1 MQHALHRLL
10 APTSVALVGASARPG
25 AIGRVV
31 LENLLRGGFHGPI
44 HVVNPKRREVL
55 GSAAVR
61 SLRAIGAP
69 VDLAI
74 VATPAAVVPTVID
87 DAAAAGVGC
96 VLIVTAPPGEA
107 RAAKRWL
114 GEIAARARASGVRI
128 VGPGAFGVLRTGI
141 GLNATYADVAP
152 TPGRIAL
159 VSQSGAVATAM
170 LDFAAPIDIGFSTV
184 IAPGSEIDVDV
195 GELLDALA
203 VDVDTDGI
211 LLYVETIAHARHF
224 LSALRGAARAKPVVV
239 LKAGRSRSA
248 AHADDTPGEDQV
260 AGAALHR
267 AGTLRVD
274 TYTQLFAAARALAA
288 GRIPR
293 GDRLAIVANG
303 RGAAMLAADRAADL
317 GLPLAS
323 LEAATLAA
331 LDGILPG
338 ESTRGNPVDVRG
350 HGTAAQFGGA
360 LAAVLGDAGVDA
372 AIVLAVPRP
381 IDTPMAMA
389 RAAADAARASH
400 KPVLG
405 AWLGSVDGHGERAA
419 LEAGGIA
426 NFYTPENAV
435 EALAY
440 LAAYRRNQEWL
451 LEAPASRPVDEAPD
465 LARAERVRARV
476 AAAGAT
482 TLAPDDAI
490 DLLAAFGIAHA
501 PAAAVTSVDEA
512 RAVARR
518 LRYPVM
524 LAADASHPHQRTLA
538 TSAPALER
546 EYAKLA
552 AAGGSMRVM
561 AVPRVTGARPFAIRV
576 HVDPVFGPVITM
588 GAAAYFGSARG
599 ATMLPPLSPRL
610 AGDLVDACGAPA
622 RALDPASRAAL
633 ARMALAVSA
642 IVAAL
647 PWVVRMRLEPV
658 AVGGGEAVVAD
669 AAIEVDVAR
678 AGVARYAHMAIHPY
692 PLELEGELE
701 LGSARLFVRPMR
713 PEDVD
718 LERAFVAGM
727 SDNTRYLRFFYQLH
741 ELTPQMLARFTQVDY
756 DRELALV
763 AMPRDAAGRVEPAFA
778 AVARFIRAADRDT
791 AEFAIV
797 VGDAWQGRG
806 LGRAMMERLIAAARD
821 NGVRRVEGA
830 VLRANGNMLR
840 FTAGLGFAIREDP
853 ENPEQ
858 VIVAL
863 DLKPSL
869 DEERR
874 NSGRSRAV

>member
-10 APTSVALVGASARPG
+10 APASVALVGASARPG

-31 LENLLRGGFHGPI
+31 LENLRRGGFRGPL
-44 HVVNPKRREVL
+44 HAVNPKRRTVL
-55 GSAAVR
+55 GTTAVA

-74 VATPAAVVPTVID
+74 VATPAAAVPGVLD
-87 DAAAAGVGC
+87 DAVAAGVGS
-96 VLIVTAPPGEA
+96 VLIVTAPPGDA
-107 RAAKRWL
+107 PAAQRWL
-114 GEIAARARASGVRI
+114 GELAARVRPSGVRI
-128 VGPGAFGVLRTGI
+128 AGPGAFGVVRTGI
-141 GLNATYADVAP
+141 GLNATYADVAA
-152 TPGRIAL
+152 TPGRLAL

-184 IAPGSEIDVDV
+184 IATGGEIDVDT

-203 VDVDTDGI
+203 GDVDTDGI

-224 LSALRGAARAKPVVV
+224 LSALRAAARAKPVIV
-239 LKAGRSRSA
+239 LKAGRSRA
-248 AHADDTPGEDQV
+248 ARPDDDTPGEDDV
-260 AGAALHR
+260 ADAALHR
-267 AGTLRVD
+267 AGTVRVG

-293 GDRLAIVANG
+293 GERLAIVANG
-303 RGAAMLAADRAADL
+303 RGPAMLAADRAADL

-323 LEAATLAA
+323 LGAATLTA
-331 LDGILPG
+331 LDALLPG
-338 ESTRGNPVDVRG
+338 ESARGNPVDVRG
-350 HGTAAQFGGA
+350 HATAARFGGA
-360 LAAVLGDAGVDA
+360 LAAVLGDANVDA
-372 AIVLAVPRP
+372 AIALAVPRP
-381 IDTPMAMA
+381 IDTPMALA
-389 RAAADAARASH
+389 HAAAEAARASP

-405 AWLGSVDGHGERAA
+405 AWLGSVDRHGERAA

-451 LEAPASRPVDEAPD
+451 LEAPASRPVDEPPD
-465 LARAERVRARV
+465 LARAGRVRARA

-482 TLAPDDAI
+482 TLVPDDAI

-501 PAAAVTSVDEA
+501 PATAVASVDEA
-512 RAVARR
+512 RAAARR
-518 LRYPVM
+518 LRYPVV
-524 LAADASHPHQRTLA
+524 LA
-538 TSAPALER
+538 TNPPEPRRTVVASATALVR

-552 AAGGSMRVM
+552 TAGTSMRVM
-561 AVPRVTGARPFAIRV
+561 AVPRVAGARPFAIRV
-576 HVDPVFGPVITM
+576 HVDPTFGPVITM

-622 RALDPASRAAL
+622 RALDRASHAAL

-642 IVAAL
+642 VVAAL

-669 AAIEVDVAR
+669 AVIDVDAGRAAVAH
-678 AGVARYAHMAIHPY
+678 YAHMAIHPY
-692 PLELEGELE
+692 PLELEGEVAV
-701 LGSARLFVRPMR
+701 GGARLFVRPMR

-718 LERAFVAGM
+718 LERAFVAGL

-778 AVARFIRAADRDT
+778 AVARYIRATDRDT

-797 VGDAWQGRG
+797 VADAWQGRG
-806 LGRAMMERLIAAARD
+806 LGHAMMERLVAAARD
-821 NGVRRVEGA
+821 QGVRRLEGA
-830 VLRANGNMLR
+830 VLRGNANMLR
-840 FTAGLGFAIREDP
+840 FVAGLGFVARDDADD
-853 ENPEQ
+853 PEQ
-858 VIVAL
+858 VIVSR
-863 DLKPSL
+863 DLGAP
-869 DEERR
+869 
-874 NSGRSRAV
+874 A